1 MVITL
6 GSPERLDLSLK
17 FTEVRVLFQLFFEVS
32 REFIREAILVKLFE
46 TLEIFDMALVTLL
59 VSEGGLAVD
68 RRAVRHVTLTEDSRV
83 GLCQVL

>member
-1 MVITL
+1 LVVAL
-6 GSPERLDLSLK
+6 SSPEHLDLSLK
-17 FTEVRVLFQLFFEVS
+17 FTKVRVLFQLFFEVG

-83 GLCQVL
+83 GLR

>member
-1 MVITL
+1 MIIAL
-6 GSPERLDLSLK
+6 SSPEHLDLSLK
-17 FTEVRVLFQLFFEVS
+17 FTKVRVLFQLFFEVG

-83 GLCQVL
+83 SLR